1 MLLHF
6 FEQLSLSINRYWEKY
21 SKPSIWPLP
30 TLDDQE
36 ITHHGSSDEQYS
48 LKVFI
53 LVQVL
58 KWYPLVVFMVFIVS
72 NFWDFTTQQ
81 IKLFNISY
89 SLEHLLRI
97 LSVSGLMSY
106 ATNWLAI
113 TMLFKPVHKRP
124 IFGQGLIPRQKNKIA
139 ERLAKTISSELL
151 HPDLISEYVHRS
163 AFIKHY
169 KNLWVLR
176 TKNILSDEGFRI
188 EIQQIILE
196 LIIRIINEDEF
207 RFNIASSIEAE
218 VNSKLQN
225 KAFDRI
231 ALKVY
236 TILKGANVQELVNE
250 ALIELPDELKLQIE
264 QVNNLF
270 DKLPSII
277 DEHVDTI
284 EHEITT
290 WLHGLINRLNIYH
303 FIIYHLKKYD
313 ESRIETLIRTSTNE
327 ELAYI
332 KQLGAVIGTAGGLM
346 IWNPV
351 ISLVSFT
358 IILLSLYILD
368 LFIHKTKY

>member
-1 MLLHF
+1 MVSTSRIYGIYCKQFLGFHH
-6 FEQLSLSINRYWEKY
+6 
-21 SKPSIWPLP
+21 P
-30 TLDDQE
+30 TDQ
-36 ITHHGSSDEQYS
+36 IIQYII
-48 LKVFI
+48 FI
-53 LVQVL
+53 RA
-58 KWYPLVVFMVFIVS
+58 S
-72 NFWDFTTQQ
+72 TQDP
-81 IKLFNISY
+81 KREWFN
-89 SLEHLLRI
+89 
-97 LSVSGLMSY
+97 GY

-231 ALKVY
+231 ALKAY
-236 TILKGANVQELVNE
+236 TILKGANVQN
-250 ALIELPDELKLQIE
+250 
-264 QVNNLF
+264 
-270 DKLPSII
+270 
-277 DEHVDTI
+277 
-284 EHEITT
+284 
-290 WLHGLINRLNIYH
+290 
-303 FIIYHLKKYD
+303 
-313 ESRIETLIRTSTNE
+313 
-327 ELAYI
+327 
-332 KQLGAVIGTAGGLM
+332 
-346 IWNPV
+346 
-351 ISLVSFT
+351 
-358 IILLSLYILD
+358 
-368 LFIHKTKY
+368 

>member
-30 TLDDQE
+30 ISEDQE
-36 ITHHGSSDEQYS
+36 TTHYGSSDKQYS
-48 LKVFI
+48 LKDFI
-53 LVQVL
+53 LVLGL
-58 KWYPLVVFMVFIVS
+58 KWYPLVVFFVFILS

-97 LSVSGLMSY
+97 LSVSGLIGY

-163 AFIKHY
+163 AFIQHY

-218 VNSKLQN
+218 VNNKLQN
-225 KAFDRI
+225 RTFDRI
-231 ALKVY
+231 ALKTY

-264 QVNNLF
+264 QVNNFF

-284 EHEITT
+284 EHEIIT
-290 WLHGLINRLNIYH
+290 WLHGLISRLNIYQ

-327 ELAYI
+327 GLVYI
-332 KQLGAVIGTAGGLM
+332 KRLGAVIGTVGGLM
-346 IWNPV
+346 IWKPIICL
-351 ISLVSFT
+351 ISTSTV
-358 IILLSLYILD
+358 LLSLYILD